1 MRVKLIACTPNI
13 LDVLYTSARTCY
25 NAGSPI
31 DMWEDVEN
39 IQEDKK
45 LKLIKSCIESGHHS
59 VLEHAYFTFSIESIT
74 RACSHQLVRHR
85 LCSFSQQS
93 QRYCEFKNGVFDNVE
108 PPKIAENSDAH
119 VIYDMTMRYISQA
132 YDNLIKLGILPE
144 DARSVLPNS
153 CCTNINMTLNLRELI
168 HLCEERLCTHA
179 QSEIRQMCKSIKKCV
194 VEQENWLQEYLQPKC
209 VRIDKCTEHKSCGFI
224 DAKNKL

>member
-31 DMWEDVEN
+31 DMWEDVDN

-59 VLEHAYFTFSIESIT
+59 VLEHAYFTFSIEGIT

-108 PPKIAENSDAH
+108 PSKIFLDLVKYNNNFKNNTNS
-119 VIYDMTMRYISQA
+119 
-132 YDNLIKLGILPE
+132 
-144 DARSVLPNS
+144 
-153 CCTNINMTLNLRELI
+153 
-168 HLCEERLCTHA
+168 
-179 QSEIRQMCKSIKKCV
+179 
-194 VEQENWLQEYLQPKC
+194 
-209 VRIDKCTEHKSCGFI
+209 
-224 DAKNKL
+224 